1 MLLHWTAGVE
11 NSAEEIAQDDLAAG
25 SSAGDNPAVG
35 NPAEEAPVHRP
46 AVVGSL
52 EQMLG
57 RQPGSKTVPPSGRER
72 HACHRCQRESFVLA

>member
-1 MLLHWTAGVE
+1 MLLHWTAGLE

-46 AVVGSL
+46 AGVGSL

-57 RQPGSKTVPPSGRER
+57 RQPGSKTNPPSVQEK
-72 HACHRCQRESFVLA
+72 HAYHRCQRESFVLA

>member
-1 MLLHWTAGVE
+1 
-11 NSAEEIAQDDLAAG
+11 
-25 SSAGDNPAVG
+25 
-35 NPAEEAPVHRP
+35 
-46 AVVGSL
+46 VVGSL